1 MKKLFCYSL
10 VLGVVYFGTSL
21 FAQSSEI
28 ENTRSF
34 ITFEKVHWQVSGFE
48 KQKFGYGNVVARLV
62 DRIKVVGL
70 GTYGQTILRG
80 YLVFHHVGPGWAG
93 GDALMYKIQ
102 PIPSGGVNNLEITDE
117 NFIRMENGSLAVLN
131 QLKNT
136 HSQLLPQDEESW
148 NYSFSVYGEESQREG
163 KNVSSLTPYSTYAKE
178 NAFSFYMEKDGK
190 KMYSLGKLEEKDD
203 TIILHS
209 QHKITSEKNATDI
222 QYKIV
227 YDVRNDKFYVE
238 MGKANQL
245 LPELSQYIQKY
256 TDELLRGFAD
266 YSKNR
271 KNNQLLTWNDKIS
284 KDIYNATYNPS
295 RLRQERGVKA
305 YKFNFGGNLVGKSY
319 GSGTVSN
326 YLLQIQ
332 GSSGHYATMVNK
344 NVMGHATLAVVQG
357 RFWGTLTIE
366 YQ

>member
-1 MKKLFCYSL
+1 MKKLFCYSI
-10 VLGVVYFGTSL
+10 VLGVVCFGTNL
-21 FAQSSEI
+21 FAQSSEV

-70 GTYGQTILRG
+70 GTYGQTILKG

-102 PIPSGGVNNLEITDE
+102 PIPSGGVHNLEITDD
-117 NFIRMENGSLAVLN
+117 NYIRMENGSLAVQN
-131 QLKNT
+131 QLKDT
-136 HSQLLPQDEESW
+136 HLELLPRDDKPW
-148 NYSFSVYGEESQREG
+148 NYYFSVYGEEGE
-163 KNVSSLTPYSTYAKE
+163 NVSSITPYSTYTKE
-178 NAFSFYMEKDGK
+178 NAFSFYIEKDGK
-190 KMYSLGKLEEKDD
+190 KMYSLGELEEKDD

-209 QHKITSEKNATDI
+209 QHKITSEKKTTDI
-222 QYKIV
+222 QYKII
-227 YDVRNDKFYVE
+227 YDVRSDKFYLD
-238 MGKANQL
+238 MGKTNQL
-245 LPELSQYIQKY
+245 LPELNQYIQKY
-256 TDELLRGFAD
+256 GDQVLKGFAN

-271 KNNQLLTWNDKIS
+271 KSNELLTWNDKIS
-284 KDIYNATYNPS
+284 KDIYNALYNPS
-295 RLRQERGVKA
+295 RLRQERGAKA

-366 YQ
+366 YH